1 MLDPKKSLFDDN
13 GNPRPALTKTLDT
26 VLRVQRPLALSMVK
40 SLRAAHP
47 DETPEKILRRLERN
61 YLRDVT
67 GRIRLRARNW
77 NRDLDEPFGARGR
90 RVPGKDRAVRPS
102 GG

>member
-47 DETPEKILRRLERN
+47 DETPE
-61 YLRDVT
+61 
-67 GRIRLRARNW
+67 
-77 NRDLDEPFGARGR
+77 
-90 RVPGKDRAVRPS
+90 
-102 GG
+102 